1 MNKRCPSRKKVAVD
15 YVNYYPAQGS
25 HAAHGA
31 FAPTFLRVA
40 MKPYRRG
47 EEENYIVINTR
58 TIQRVSPPVQ
68 IREINPATGATIR
81 ARVSDPRY
89 GVTFKAD
96 RKLESGLATRADL
109 VAAGIPRPPGE
120 PLLPGGPGAVGGHS
134 ASPGGRVVGLRVK

>member
-1 MNKRCPSRKKVAVD
+1 MNKRC
-15 YVNYYPAQGS
+15 VNPCPVR
-25 HAAHGA
+25 GA

-47 EEENYIVINTR
+47 EDENYIVINTR

-120 PLLPGGPGAVGGHS
+120 PLLPGGLR
-134 ASPGGRVVGLRVK
+134 RVSVP

>member
-1 MNKRCPSRKKVAVD
+1 MTTNTT
-15 YVNYYPAQGS
+15 
-25 HAAHGA
+25 AHRRRRTA
-31 FAPTFLRVA
+31 DTNHNSNPTFLQVA
-40 MKPYRRG
+40 LRPYRRDDP
-47 EEENYIVINTR
+47 ERYIVINTR

-120 PLLPGGPGAVGGHS
+120 PLLPGGPRRR
-134 ASPGGRVVGLRVK
+134 PGGLRRSSERRRP